1 MRATPVDKNLLNK
14 PKTVYWFKVVSSL
27 PGLLNSTQNQAK
39 FRKAL
44 TSLTTFLISQ
54 PILLIKLVLT
64 LTKML
69 HFP

>member
-1 MRATPVDKNLLNK
+1 MRATPVDTNLLNK
-14 PKTVYWFKVVSSL
+14 PKTVYWFKVVSFL
-27 PGLLNSTQNQAK
+27 PGLLDSAQNQAK

-64 LTKML
+64 LTKTL